1 MSDIMYDARSLLKK
15 HLDLDFAKEFAYTSH
30 FNLED
35 VLEHDHPLAIEL
47 WKRYEELAEMV
58 EKSEEE
64 LLKLICIGIESQNN
78 E

>member
-1 MSDIMYDARSLLKK
+1 MSNVMYDARSLLKH
-15 HLDLDFAKEFAYTSH
+15 HLDIVFAKEFAYTSH

-35 VLEHDHPLAIEL
+35 VLKHDHPIAIGL
-47 WKRYEELAEMV
+47 WKKYEELAEMV

-64 LLKLICIGIESQNN
+64 LLKLICVGIESQNN